1 MYNSKQ
7 LIAAVRARNG
17 IRIEPD
23 DPVFAL
29 VTINELVLEEAV
41 RRLSDEMDRRLATF
55 SAGMDQTERRAGKLL
70 AQDVKNAAAQIRA
83 EMQKDIEA
91 AGMKAAYL
99 VYKVDQAHKRP
110 DRCRSALSHGASGLC
125 LLRWHVPIP
134 LTSEGLHDF
143 QILRVARGTVRHVF
157 PVWGRE
163 SFDSIWHPCQ
173 LLKCGS
179 SGTANPLWVGI
190 VPQHSRL
197 EHALY
202 PPGLF
207 CGGFRHKDS
216 V

>member
-83 EMQKDIEA
+83 EMQKDIDA
-91 AGMKAAYL
+91 AGMKAA
-99 VYKVDQAHKRP
+99 
-110 DRCRSALSHGASGLC
+110 SA
-125 LLRWHVPIP
+125 I
-134 LTSEGLHDF
+134 
-143 QILRVARGTVRHVF
+143 
-157 PVWGRE
+157 
-163 SFDSIWHPCQ
+163 
-173 LLKCGS
+173 
-179 SGTANPLWVGI
+179 
-190 VPQHSRL
+190 
-197 EHALY
+197 
-202 PPGLF
+202 
-207 CGGFRHKDS
+207 
-216 V
+216 

>member
-83 EMQKDIEA
+83 EMQKDIDA

-99 VYKVDQAHKRP
+99 VYEVDQAHKRP
-110 DRCRSALSHGASGLC
+110 AMIRWIAIGLVSA
-125 LLRWHVPIP
+125 
-134 LTSEGLHDF
+134 
-143 QILRVARGTVRHVF
+143 TVLAGF
-157 PVWGRE
+157 AFYAG
-163 SFDSIWHPCQ
+163 IY
-173 LLKCGS
+173 LYS
-179 SGTANPLWVGI
+179 SNV
-190 VPQHSRL
+190 
-197 EHALY
+197 
-202 PPGLF
+202 
-207 CGGFRHKDS
+207 
-216 V
+216 

>member
-1 MYNSKQ
+1 MYDSKQ
-7 LIAAVRARNG
+7 LITAVLARNG

-83 EMQKDIEA
+83 EMQKDIDA

-110 DRCRSALSHGASGLC
+110 AMIRWIAVGLLSAMVLAGFAFYAGIHLHG
-125 LLRWHVPIP
+125 
-134 LTSEGLHDF
+134 
-143 QILRVARGTVRHVF
+143 
-157 PVWGRE
+157 
-163 SFDSIWHPCQ
+163 
-173 LLKCGS
+173 
-179 SGTANPLWVGI
+179 
-190 VPQHSRL
+190 
-197 EHALY
+197 
-202 PPGLF
+202 
-207 CGGFRHKDS
+207 
-216 V
+216 

>member
-7 LIAAVRARNG
+7 LIEAVRARNG

-83 EMQKDIEA
+83 EMQKDIDA

-110 DRCRSALSHGASGLC
+110 AMVRWIAVGLLSAMVL
-125 LLRWHVPIP
+125 
-134 LTSEGLHDF
+134 
-143 QILRVARGTVRHVF
+143 
-157 PVWGRE
+157 
-163 SFDSIWHPCQ
+163 
-173 LLKCGS
+173 
-179 SGTANPLWVGI
+179 VGF
-190 VPQHSRL
+190 
-197 EHALY
+197 AFYAGMYLY
-202 PPGLF
+202 
-207 CGGFRHKDS
+207 R
-216 V
+216 

>member
-1 MYNSKQ
+1 MYDSKQ

-70 AQDVKNAAAQIRA
+70 AQDVKNAAAEIRA
-83 EMQKDIEA
+83 EMQKDIDA

-110 DRCRSALSHGASGLC
+110 AMIRWIAIGLVSA
-125 LLRWHVPIP
+125 
-134 LTSEGLHDF
+134 
-143 QILRVARGTVRHVF
+143 TVLAGF
-157 PVWGRE
+157 AFYAG
-163 SFDSIWHPCQ
+163 IY
-173 LLKCGS
+173 LYS
-179 SGTANPLWVGI
+179 SNV
-190 VPQHSRL
+190 
-197 EHALY
+197 
-202 PPGLF
+202 
-207 CGGFRHKDS
+207 
-216 V
+216 